1 VLLRSGGADRASV
14 AAASGLGSHGK
25 LGGMEFDFSLSN
37 PHIVSEDLGAPAPIC
52 PVCLVSAHQTA
63 GPMHL
68 GQTVPGRKF
77 SLVCVL
83 PSLVGGGCERYHCA
97 SQQQHESS
105 TYVPPAQRNSVSW
118 LLAGCLYLAQH
129 VVQTDA
135 LTGQRFVNCMQLS
148 KQGDVPFPE
157 LPVGERDGFRRVP
170 DGGA

>member
-1 VLLRSGGADRASV
+1 MERTGLRLLRRLDWEAMENLVEWNSILAYQIPISSRKI
-14 AAASGLGSHGK
+14 SGLPLPSA
-25 LGGMEFDFSLSN
+25 LSAWFL
-37 PHIVSEDLGAPAPIC
+37 HIKRPAPC
-52 PVCLVSAHQTA
+52 TWVKPVA
-63 GPMHL
+63 
-68 GQTVPGRKF
+68 GRKF

-105 TYVPPAQRNSVSW
+105 TYVPPAQRKSVSW
-118 LLAGCLYLAQH
+118 LLAGCRYLAQH